1 MINQNQNKADT
12 FRRIPVLI
20 GAAMLTVGTFV
31 LVDQYL
37 GTGWLPWAAIG
48 LAGFL
53 FLIEGARSQK
63 LGWLIPGGL
72 ISGTGAGMLFA
83 FGSSAE
89 GELLSKIG
97 ILLISIAAGWGLIT
111 AGSFPGKGKTA
122 WWALVPGGIFA
133 AAGACLLFSDRSFL
147 AFVLYL
153 TTGIGVILLVWG
165 LFWRL
170 YGLIIPASLLVTIG
184 PGIFI
189 AWGTNTAVNPLSK
202 TGLMIAAFSFG
213 WGLIVFFARII
224 LAKFVWWPLI
234 PGGVMAMVG
243 WGLYIGGD
251 PGGAPSFIANTGSVA
266 LIIFGLYLLLL
277 RKSIHR

>member
-1 MINQNQNKADT
+1 MINQNQDKAEY
-12 FRRIPVLI
+12 RKRIPVLL
-20 GAAMLTVGTFV
+20 GAALLIAGTLV
-31 LVDQYL
+31 LLEQYL
-37 GTGWLPWAAIG
+37 GTGWLTWAAVALTGI
-48 LAGFL
+48 LFL
-53 FLIEGARSQK
+53 FEGTRGQI

-72 ISGTGAGMLFA
+72 LTGAGAGLFMA
-83 FGSSAE
+83 FHPDATGDFAARM
-89 GELLSKIG
+89 G
-97 ILLISIAAGWGLIT
+97 ILLLSVSAGWGLIT
-111 AGSFPGKGKTA
+111 AGTLPGRGKTA
-122 WWALVPGGIFA
+122 WWPLVPGGIFA
-133 AAGACLLFSDRSFL
+133 ALGACLLFSDRSFL

-153 TTGIGVILLVWG
+153 VTGLGVILLVWG

-184 PGIFI
+184 PGIYI
-189 AWGTNTAVNPLSK
+189 AWATNTAVNPLSK

-213 WGLIVFFARII
+213 WGLIVFFTRVI